1 MKTKAL
7 GWKLHGE
14 LPDSESKLSA
24 LLTPGVHNLFGDA
37 DSGKTAAVAALAV
50 ALAAGRAGAPDG
62 FFGQALASPVGVA
75 IIPNQRHAAR
85 VGPMVEAAAFAR
97 GITTALPVGVG
108 QPQPGG
114 VGAMVGT
121 TYHLHELRAALPAPL
136 RLVILDEIEE
146 SESTRG
152 RAAAENIVDTLGCA
166 ALIVSRRPFGV
177 AGVKL
182 EIAGGALSYRETD
195 GLGWRRAL
203 SFDTAALAGHDMPVV
218 RAGKALSFTR
228 VMGDPTPPPPLAQR
242 GDEPK
247 IAEKMVVFGTGREI
261 TQAERDAWQGYTVAR
276 NASDAVPSRE
286 TAPTQGVR
294 LIEIVP
300 NDRDGRQENARRTE
314 SHLRALADSRGVG
327 QRVVTRISPRTIAA

>member
-1 MKTKAL
+1 MTKAL

-14 LPDSESKLSA
+14 RPESERGLRV
-24 LLTPGVHNLFGDA
+24 LVTPGIHNLVGEA
-37 DSGKTAAVAALAV
+37 DSGKTAMAAALAV

-85 VGPMVEAAAFAR
+85 VGPMVEAAAFSR
-97 GITTALPVGVG
+97 GIASALPIGVA

-121 TYHLHELRAALPAPL
+121 TYHLHELRAALPVPL

-146 SESTRG
+146 GDGTRG

-182 EIAGGALSYRETD
+182 EIAGGALAYREPD
-195 GLGWRRAL
+195 GSGWRRAL
-203 SFDTAALAGHDMPVV
+203 AYEKAALVGHDKPVV

-247 IAEKMVVFGTGREI
+247 IAEKFVVFGAGREI
-261 TQAERDAWQGYTVAR
+261 TQAERNAWKGYTVASS
-276 NASDAVPSRE
+276 ATDAVPSRE
-286 TAPTQGVR
+286 TAPTQGVI

-300 NDRDGRQENARRTE
+300 TDRDGRQENARRTE

-327 QRVVTRISPRTIAA
+327 QRIVTRISPRTIAA